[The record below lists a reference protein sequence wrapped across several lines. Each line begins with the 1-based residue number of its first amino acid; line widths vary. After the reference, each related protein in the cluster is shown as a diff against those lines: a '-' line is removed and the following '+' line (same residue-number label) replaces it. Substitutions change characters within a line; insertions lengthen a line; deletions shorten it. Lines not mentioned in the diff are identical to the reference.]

1 MYRKSTL
8 SILAVAALLSLGSSA
23 GLKAEENS
31 NMTFFVASEGVGDGA
46 NLGGLAGADA
56 HCQKL
61 AEGAGAGQRTWRAYL
76 SAVGAGSAVCIN
88 ARDRIGTGP
97 WQNAK
102 GVTIANNVD
111 ELHSDGNAINK
122 GSALDEDG
130 DEVNGVGDNPNQHD
144 ILTGST
150 PEGRCFPPGT
160 DTTCGN
166 WTKNGAGAA
175 QVGHHDRTG
184 LDNSPSS
191 RSWNSSH
198 STRGCSQ
205 SNLESTGGAGL
216 LYCFAIN

>member
-1 MYRKSTL
+1 MHRTSTL
-8 SILAVAALLSLGSSA
+8 SVLALAALLSLGTSA
-23 GLKAEENS
+23 GLQAEENS
-31 NMTFFVASEGVGDGA
+31 NMTFFVTSEGVGDGA

-61 AEGAGAGQRTWRAYL
+61 AQSSGAGNRTWRAYL
-76 SAVGAGSAVCIN
+76 SAVGAGSALCVN

-111 ELHSDGNAINK
+111 ELHSDANAINK

-150 PEGRCFPPGT
+150 QDGRCFRPGN

-166 WTKNGAGAA
+166 WT
-175 QVGHHDRTG
+175 R
-184 LDNSPSS
+184 NS
-191 RSWNSSH
+191 
-198 STRGCSQ
+198 
-205 SNLESTGGAGL
+205 
-216 LYCFAIN
+216 

>member
-1 MYRKSTL
+1 MNRTSTL
-8 SILAVAALLSLGSSA
+8 SALAVAALLSLGASGS
-23 GLKAEENS
+23 LQAEENS
-31 NMTFFVASEGVGDGA
+31 NMTFFVTSEGVGDGA

-61 AEGAGAGQRTWRAYL
+61 AESSGAGNHTWRAYL
-76 SAVGAGSAVCIN
+76 SAVGAGSAVCTN

-111 ELHSDGNAINK
+111 ELHSDANAINK

-130 DEVNGVGDNPNQHD
+130 DEVNGVGDNPNQHE

-150 PEGRCFPPGT
+150 PDGRCFPPGN

-166 WTKNGAGAA
+166 WTRNGNGSAV
-175 QVGHHDRTG
+175 VGHHDRTG
-184 LDNSPSS
+184 DGATGN
-191 RSWNSSH
+191 SWNSSNG
-198 STRGCSQ
+198 TRGCSQ
-205 SNLESTGGAGL
+205 TNLESTGGAGL